1 MHIWHCAITYEFS
14 QNSQMPNVH
23 ECMTGHVMHIW
34 HWIHNAIYAIYTM
47 PIVRTMPFSSS
58 HNAKCAHN
66 AICASHTMPFMHT
79 MPIVHTMPFMESTQC
94 QLCAQCQICS
104 TFGIVRVHI
113 WHCVAAY
120 LALCD
125 VILYMHSML
134 VHGTLVHCNFALSP
148 FLGYWIAL
156 YSTVYTYF
164 YIFIKSK
171 LNFYINALHIAM
183 PMHNF

>member
-1 MHIWHCAITYEFS
+1 
-14 QNSQMPNVH
+14 
-23 ECMTGHVMHIW
+23 
-34 HWIHNAIYAIYTM
+34 M

-125 VILYMHSML
+125 VILYMQIIVAVKDDHMYDSTH
-134 VHGTLVHCNFALSP
+134 VTDPVRIKHVSTNCNSKGGGYNQLSFP
-148 FLGYWIAL
+148 LCIM
-156 YSTVYTYF
+156 T
-164 YIFIKSK
+164 
-171 LNFYINALHIAM
+171 
-183 PMHNF
+183 

>member
-1 MHIWHCAITYEFS
+1 MKTTLSTQWQLRNQTMPNMHT
-14 QNSQMPNVH
+14 MPNVQ
-23 ECMTGHVMHIW
+23 
-34 HWIHNAIYAIYTM
+34 
-47 PIVRTMPFSSS
+47 SD
-58 HNAKCAHN
+58 NAKCADN

-125 VILYMHSML
+125 VILYMHRMRNAPNKMTNPIDSY
-134 VHGTLVHCNFALSP
+134 TENNFLS
-148 FLGYWIAL
+148 FIEISEQNGYL
-156 YSTVYTYF
+156 CGSH
-164 YIFIKSK
+164 SGP
-171 LNFYINALHIAM
+171 L
-183 PMHNF
+183 